1 MPKAKTKPG
10 KPTATKRKFR
20 PLLATRNPI
29 RAYPVWHSRIAG
41 GRPALVKVSWMDAC
55 GGLRPRVNLANTNW
69 PTDDKDNIGI
79 INQTVGYLLL
89 YNKHWCLVAP
99 EMSEQGEPRDITDV
113 PSVLVL
119 AVEELAAEVE

>member
-1 MPKAKTKPG
+1 
-10 KPTATKRKFR
+10 
-20 PLLATRNPI
+20 
-29 RAYPVWHSRIAG
+29 
-41 GRPALVKVSWMDAC
+41 MDAC

-69 PTDDKDNIGI
+69 PTDDADSIGI

-89 YNKHWCLVAP
+89 YNKDWCIVAA

-119 AVEELAAEVE
+119 AVEELAEEVI